1 MNEKLVILEM
11 ANNHMGDVEHGINT
25 IKAFAPLAKDF
36 REDFNFAFK
45 FQFRDLDTFIRP
57 DYRNK
62 LDHKYVKRFLETQL
76 SREQFETLK
85 KTAEGSGFRTMC
97 TAFDEPSVDLI
108 KDMKFSLI
116 KVASCSFTDW
126 PLLNKVAELDRRI
139 VISAAGA
146 SVEEIDNVVSFLK
159 NRNKKFFL
167 MHCVG
172 QYPTQID
179 SLELNQIDYL
189 KKRYKD
195 IPIGFST
202 HEDPDNY
209 DSVMLAI
216 AKGAELFEKHVALE
230 TEKYP
235 RNAYSVNPE
244 EMREWLR
251 RASSAIKMC
260 GEGGSRYFPSDKEL
274 ADLGQF
280 KRGVFAK
287 TRIEEGETIDRSNV
301 YYAWPAQEDQVLAN
315 DMSKYTHY
323 VATHTFEPDDPIIH
337 THHKWKDDCD
347 QVKKVETRES
357 ILKIVQDVKW
367 FLQRSAVVFPGKAQ
381 LEISHHYGVDK
392 FYETGISMITVVNRE
407 YCKKLIIVL
416 PNQNHPEQYHK
427 QKEET
432 FVMLHGSVSLYL
444 DGTLHVLEKGD
455 VITIEPKVR
464 HSFSSKEGCVIEEV
478 SSTHY
483 VDDSY
488 YTDETINEN
497 ENRKTI
503 INYWVD

>member
-11 ANNHMGDVEHGINT
+11 ANNHMGDLEHGINT
-25 IKAFAPLAKDF
+25 IKAFASLARDFKEDF
-36 REDFNFAFK
+36 RFAFK

-57 DYRNK
+57 DYRDK

-85 KTAEGSGFRTMC
+85 KAAEHSGFRTMC

-108 KDMKFSLI
+108 KDMGFSFI
-116 KVASCSFTDW
+116 KVASCSFNDW
-126 PLLNKVAELDRRI
+126 PLLNKVVELNSRI

-146 SVEEIDNVVSFLK
+146 NVDEVDNVVSFLK
-159 NRNKKFFL
+159 NRDKKFFL

-172 QYPTQID
+172 EYPTRLE

-195 IPIGFST
+195 VPIGFST

-209 DSVMLAI
+209 SAVMLAI

-230 TEKYP
+230 TDEYP
-235 RNAYSVNPE
+235 RNAYSVNAE

-251 RASSAIKMC
+251 AASSALKMC
-260 GEGGSRYFPSDKEL
+260 GDGGSRYFPSDKEL
-274 ADLGQF
+274 SDLRQF

-323 VATHTFEPDDPIIH
+323 VATHTFEPNDPIIH
-337 THHKWKDDCD
+337 THHKWKDDAN

-367 FLQRSAVVFPGKAQ
+367 FLQRSAVVFPGKAK

-392 FYETGISMITVVNRE
+392 FYDTGISMITVVNRE

-427 QKEET
+427 KKEET
-432 FVMLHGSVSLYL
+432 FVVLHGSVNLYL
-444 DGTLHVLEKGD
+444 DDTLHVLEKGD
-455 VITIEPKVR
+455 VITVEPKVR
-464 HSFSSKEGCVIEEV
+464 HSFTSKEGCVIEEV

-483 VDDSY
+483 IDDSY
-488 YTDETINEN
+488 YTDENITEN

-503 INYWVD
+503 INYWID

>member
-1 MNEKLVILEM
+1 
-11 ANNHMGDVEHGINT
+11 
-25 IKAFAPLAKDF
+25 
-36 REDFNFAFK
+36 
-45 FQFRDLDTFIRP
+45 
-57 DYRNK
+57 
-62 LDHKYVKRFLETQL
+62 
-76 SREQFETLK
+76 
-85 KTAEGSGFRTMC
+85 
-97 TAFDEPSVDLI
+97 
-108 KDMKFSLI
+108 
-116 KVASCSFTDW
+116 
-126 PLLNKVAELDRRI
+126 
-139 VISAAGA
+139 
-146 SVEEIDNVVSFLK
+146 
-159 NRNKKFFL
+159 

-323 VATHTFEPDDPIIH
+323 VATHTFEPNDPIIH

-416 PNQNHPEQYHK
+416 PKQNHPEQYHK

-432 FVMLHGSVSLYL
+432 FVVLHGSVSLYL

-488 YTDETINEN
+488 YNHGIYSMGWSYKGYTLGNSFINHLEVEPTEVFHIGISGKLLSN
-497 ENRKTI
+497 YQYKIKASRRININNLVQYKLIFGKIIDNKTKKEIPAFNIVIANNESGENRI
-503 INYWVD
+503 GIGIYWEL